1 MQIHELKRK
10 TENRKTAIVGRGGKR
25 GKTSGRGGKGQT
37 ARAGHKIRPEMRDT
51 IKKMPKLRGYAFK
64 SYSPKPSVVN
74 VSDLEVLFSN
84 GDSVNPQKLVE
95 KGILK
100 LSAGKNPRVKI
111 LATGELTKKLDV
123 SDCTFSI
130 EAKNKIEKVGGSI
143 VEISNIKNKD
153 SKMGRKSEKKVDNK
167 K

>member
-1 MQIHELKRK
+1 MQIHELKRR

-64 SYSPKPSVVN
+64 SYADKISVVN
-74 VSDLEVLFSN
+74 VVDLEILFSN
-84 GDSVNPQKLVE
+84 GDSVTPQTLVE
-95 KGILK
+95 KGVFE

-111 LATGELTKKLDV
+111 LATGELTKKLNV
-123 SDCTFSI
+123 SGCLTSA
-130 EAKNKIEKVGGSI
+130 EAKSKIEKAGGS
-143 VEISNIKNKD
+143 VK
-153 SKMGRKSEKKVDNK
+153 
-167 K
+167 